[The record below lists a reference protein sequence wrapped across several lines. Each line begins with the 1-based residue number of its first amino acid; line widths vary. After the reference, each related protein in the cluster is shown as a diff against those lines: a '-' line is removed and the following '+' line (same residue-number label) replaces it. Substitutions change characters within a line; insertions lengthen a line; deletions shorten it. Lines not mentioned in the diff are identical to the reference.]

1 MKKMITLTASMF
13 AIAAASPAFAQ
24 DAKAPSVAPAEK
36 QIERMDSTQ
45 GTDPLLK
52 GQPQATR
59 RSSDSA
65 ANAANKDTA
74 YKSVFARS
82 DWRASNLIGSSIR
95 NAANEPIGDIND
107 LLIGANGEVSAVVVG
122 VGGFLGIG
130 EKNVALPFNEL
141 SFSKNENGNT
151 VVMSKATKQTLESMP
166 EWKNEQKL

>member
-1 MKKMITLTASMF
+1 MKKMIALTASMF

-24 DAKAPSVAPAEK
+24 DTKAPSLAPAKK

-45 GTDPLLK
+45 GTDPSMK
-52 GQPQATR
+52 GQPSATP
-59 RSSDSA
+59 RSSDSGA
-65 ANAANKDTA
+65 YKDTA
-74 YKSVFARS
+74 YKTASARS

-107 LLIGANGEVSAVVVG
+107 LLIGADGEVSAVVVG

-151 VVMSKATKQTLESMP
+151 VVMSKATKQTLKSMP

>member
-52 GQPQATR
+52 GQPPATR

-65 ANAANKDTA
+65 ANKDTA
-74 YKSVFARS
+74 YKSVSARS

-107 LLIGANGEVSAVVVG
+107 LLIGADGEVSAVVVG

>member
-65 ANAANKDTA
+65 ANKDTA
-74 YKSVFARS
+74 YKSVSARS

-107 LLIGANGEVSAVVVG
+107 LLIGADGEVSAVVVG